1 MFDPFKQAKLMNGY
15 SNLKPVQ
22 LPESDIDSLD
32 DLKKLAGINENTST
46 EIDTSINRGQIM
58 RERNIKPG
66 TDEWF
71 KLWFAKP
78 QLTGEDPFSRNDNL

>member
-1 MFDPFKQAKLMNGY
+1 MFDPFKQAKLMNGFDK
-15 SNLKPVQ
+15 LKSVQ
-22 LPESDIDSLD
+22 LPENQLDSID
-32 DLKKLAGINENTST
+32 DLKKLAGVNENTNT
-46 EIDTSINRGQIM
+46 DIDTSVNRGQIM

-78 QLTGEDPFSRNDNL
+78 KLTGEKPF

>member
-1 MFDPFKQAKLMNGY
+1 MFDPFKQAKLMNGFDK
-15 SNLKPVQ
+15 LKSVPV
-22 LPESDIDSLD
+22 PERNIDSID
-32 DLKKLAGINENTST
+32 DLKKLAGINENATT

-78 QLTGEDPFSRNDNL
+78 KLTGEKPF

>member
-1 MFDPFKQAKLMNGY
+1 MFDPFKQAKIMNGFAKLE
-15 SNLKPVQ
+15 SVQ
-22 LPESDIDSLD
+22 LPESNIDSLD
-32 DLKKLAGINENTST
+32 DLKRLAGINENTNT

-58 RERNIKPG
+58 RDQNIKPG

-78 QLTGEDPFSRNDNL
+78 KLTGEKPY